1 MNVHDTT
8 RYRLEAVEILA
19 HYQAV
24 RNPLALRFLAA
35 LEEAHARAVSTPLA
49 HREHRDGVRVVLLRR
64 FPYRLRFQLSLE
76 TAVGRRSIAQDVET
90 NGARGIPRCTRWVH

>member
-8 RYRLEAVEILA
+8 RYRLEVSEILA
-19 HYQAV
+19 HYQAI

-35 LEEAHARAVSTPLA
+35 VEEAHALAVSAPLA

-64 FPYRLRFQLSLE
+64 FPYRLRFQLSENHRTLRVLSLTH
-76 TAVGRRSIAQDVET
+76 TARKPE
-90 NGARGIPRCTRWVH
+90 